1 MNPQAEPL
9 RIVVAQRG
17 WVFVGRVSQDGDSV
31 VISDAKCI
39 RRWGTQKGLGQL
51 AANGPQSSTILDE
64 TGTVRMHAL
73 SIVAQIDCAEEK
85 WNTK

>member
-1 MNPQAEPL
+1 MNSKSPL

-17 WVFVGRVSQDGDSV
+17 WVFVGRISQDGDEV
-31 VISDAKCI
+31 VVSEAKCI

-64 TGTVRMHAL
+64 TGTVRLHAL
-73 SIVAQIDCAEEK
+73 AIVAQIDCAEEK
-85 WNTK
+85 WPQK